1 MRLSWRRSS
10 DAEDRFEQ
18 WIAGQHQR
26 RVLAGETTPSGPCP
40 DEKFLRDLARRSSD
54 ISLSD
59 PRVDHAAT
67 CPTCMTRLLALR
79 QEHRL
84 RRRKVMIAAVAA
96 SCAILVAAV
105 FVGIY
110 TTRHTPPTENA
121 IAVSQTVD
129 LWDAGT
135 VRGEQ
140 PGQLQ
145 AVSLPAAHINL
156 TIVLPRHSTPGQY
169 LVAITRDQ
177 SGNGLIAEGLAP
189 TSRTG
194 DKEEITTS
202 IDLSKAQAGRY
213 FLSTTHEKDQAAYYY
228 PLQVK

>member
-1 MRLSWRRSS
+1 M
-10 DAEDRFEQ
+10 
-18 WIAGQHQR
+18 
-26 RVLAGETTPSGPCP
+26 V
-40 DEKFLRDLARRSSD
+40 
-54 ISLSD
+54 
-59 PRVDHAAT
+59 
-67 CPTCMTRLLALR
+67 
-79 QEHRL
+79 
-84 RRRKVMIAAVAA
+84 AAVAA

-110 TTRHTPPTENA
+110 TTRHAPMTDTA
-121 IAVSQTVD
+121 IAVYQTVN

-156 TIVLPRHSTPGQY
+156 TIVLPRHSPPGQY

-202 IDLSKAQAGRY
+202 IDLSKAQAGQY
-213 FLSTTHEKDQAAYYY
+213 FLSTTHEQDRAAYYY